1 MEIGRPLRPPPP
13 LPPPP
18 VAAAVAAA
26 AAISSVLGDDD
37 LLREILVRLG
47 LPTSL
52 LRAALVCRRWL
63 CHASDPSLLRRF
75 RDLNPP
81 RILGA
86 YLSTSVRPPPRLRFL
101 PISPVPELAAA
112 ARRAGSFFDT
122 FKGSSA
128 TVRDSRGGRL
138 LVSTF
143 DDRHDSTRQVC
154 SPLSPARDT
163 TVVPPPPPPP
173 PIELNDDDEECL
185 IYHYSEFLPDDGD
198 GRSYF
203 CVVMGYSE
211 LQTTVYLYEL
221 RGMNWVVKASASAL
235 LPLSPPKS
243 RVMLFNNAKF
253 YCMLSTTNKILVCDF
268 LSSGI
273 SVIDLPGGVEN
284 NHGGCIMLSQREG
297 SGIYLIYVKESQLH
311 IFCHRKGG
319 DDPGNWFLV
328 DHICLRQV
336 CSNLDMVSWPSV
348 DGFSAGV
355 KICAVGDNA
364 KFVLLEVSGYIVFLD
379 ITTRQAE
386 KVYELTPE
394 DKELVIVYPLMLIWP
409 PVFPQLKES
418 DDQMG

>member
-1 MEIGRPLRPPPP
+1 MEIGRPLRPPPHSRPP
-13 LPPPP
+13 LSPLLWLRPPPFP
-18 VAAAVAAA
+18 RCWATTTSCAR
-26 AAISSVLGDDD
+26 SSF
-37 LLREILVRLG
+37 RLG

-63 CHASDPSLLRRF
+63 CHASPTRPLLRRSAT
-75 RDLNPP
+75 LNPP

-86 YLSTSVRPPPRLRFL
+86 YLSTSVRPPSAPAVPTDQPGSRS
-101 PISPVPELAAA
+101 SPPA

-221 RGMNWVVKASASAL
+221 RDSCVRFLILGY
-235 LPLSPPKS
+235 LSHRPP
-243 RVMLFNNAKF
+243 RR
-253 YCMLSTTNKILVCDF
+253 
-268 LSSGI
+268 
-273 SVIDLPGGVEN
+273 VEN

-364 KFVLLEVSGYIVFLD
+364 KFVLLEVSGYIVFVD